1 MRKVLVSRVTGN
13 LGTSRHFSDF
23 AVNRALEKISG
34 TTKAQMDV
42 SSLAPAPQSRCAARK
57 AVLLLGNLLVVTGQV
72 R

>member
-42 SSLAPAPQSRCAARK
+42 SSLTPAP
-57 AVLLLGNLLVVTGQV
+57 
-72 R
+72 